1 MKGILNVFVESEY
14 ALEPSGHR
22 MKPAYYYY
30 YYMEHPDRACSP
42 AALHKNK
49 KTVYAIF

>member
-22 MKPAYYYY
+22 MKPTY

-42 AALHKNK
+42 AAFLKNK
-49 KTVYAIF
+49 KTVYAMF